1 MSENIWPILSNLIN
15 HLYGLK
21 RSLTFFKHWEMNMSI
36 LAKLTTVQI
45 SPTSQWFTTTK
56 VYFSLKQYAHHVSS
70 MGGPAA
76 WIHVFSLTPWLK
88 KQPSC
93 GTSPVLWQME
103 NILWS
108 TCQFFELPFR
118 NDTILS
124 SQIFI
129 FDQTMTLPT
138 TT

>member
-1 MSENIWPILSNLIN
+1 MSENIWPLLSNLIN

-36 LAKLTTVQI
+36 LAKLDYCTDFSHI
-45 SPTSQWFTTTK
+45 SV
-56 VYFSLKQYAHHVSS
+56 VYNNQSLFLPKAVCPSCVIY
-70 MGGPAA
+70 GPAA

-129 FDQTMTLPT
+129 LDQTMTLPAT
-138 TT
+138 T